1 MGEFSGP
8 TPDDEDG
15 GAGDVG
21 VDQVLGQPVLE
32 VQVDRQ
38 SLARHGIPADAA
50 LASVE
55 AIGGLHVGEVI
66 YGNIGVPERLEFSVI
81 GAAANQ
87 AAAEARSTA
96 GAALDAAQ
104 GAQSQSA
111 ETEAKIDRMFK
122 KAMYK

>member
-1 MGEFSGP
+1 MKTIGRTLAALVVFGLV
-8 TPDDEDG
+8 
-15 GAGDVG
+15 AGCATT
-21 VDQVLGQPVLE
+21 QQQQE
-32 VQVDRQ
+32 
-38 SLARHGIPADAA
+38 LAEIRAIAEQAAADA
-50 LASVE
+50 
-55 AIGGLHVGEVI
+55 
-66 YGNIGVPERLEFSVI
+66 
-81 GAAANQ
+81 AAANQ